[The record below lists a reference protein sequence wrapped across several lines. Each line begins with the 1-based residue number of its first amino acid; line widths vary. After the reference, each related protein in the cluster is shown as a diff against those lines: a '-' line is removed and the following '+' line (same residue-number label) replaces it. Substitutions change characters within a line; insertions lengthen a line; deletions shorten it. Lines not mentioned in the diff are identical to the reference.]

1 MKQLLQKGP
10 PTDFII
16 KVAVWILG
24 EIGSSYYSANTEQLE
39 ELYKVVNKCFDFD
52 S

>member
-1 MKQLLQKGP
+1 MKELLSKNT

-24 EIGSSYYSANTEQLE
+24 EIGSSVYTGNSEQL
-39 ELYKVVNKCFDFD
+39 
-52 S
+52 